1 MEKILKL
8 KKKFDL
14 KKEFDENAKE
24 AKPEI
29 DKSGL

>member
-1 MEKILKL
+1 MKKINQQKEI
-8 KKKFDL
+8 DL